1 MGDKYGSEVSR
12 LRQSIEEEIE
22 AMHRGFSS
30 VAAGA
35 ARHEFIRA
43 RMECISSQQDLLAE
57 HVGSSSAAH
66 MVCELYIN
74 SQNRLANSE
83 SSTF

>member
-1 MGDKYGSEVSR
+1 MGQNGSEVAR

-22 AMHRGFSS
+22 AMHRGFS
-30 VAAGA
+30 AITAGT
-35 ARHEFIRA
+35 ARHEFIKS
-43 RMECISSQQDLLAE
+43 RMERIGSQQDQLAE
-57 HVGSSSAAH
+57 HVGSSTAAN

-74 SQNRLANSE
+74 SQNRFTKSE

>member
-1 MGDKYGSEVSR
+1 MGQYVSEVTR

-22 AMHRGFSS
+22 AMHRGFSAI
-30 VAAGA
+30 AAGA
-35 ARHEFIRA
+35 ARHEFIKA
-43 RMECISSQQDLLAE
+43 RMERIGCQQDLLAE
-57 HVGSSSAAH
+57 HVGSSTAAT

-74 SQNRLANSE
+74 SQNRITNSK